1 VPSAKHYRDRAAQI
15 RRLIDAIRDPEMQT
29 QLEVIA
35 KEYEEMAA
43 SLERRAAT
51 KLDEN

>member
-1 VPSAKHYRDRAAQI
+1 VRSAKHYRDRAAQI

-35 KEYEEMAA
+35 KEYEEMAEA
-43 SLERRAAT
+43 LQRRNGT
-51 KLDEN
+51 KPDQR